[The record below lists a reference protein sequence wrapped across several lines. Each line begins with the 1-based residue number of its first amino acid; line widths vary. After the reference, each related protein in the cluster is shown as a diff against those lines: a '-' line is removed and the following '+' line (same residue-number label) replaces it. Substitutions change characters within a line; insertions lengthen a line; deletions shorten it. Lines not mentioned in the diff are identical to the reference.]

1 MKTAYDLVH
10 NAAMRTPDHKAIV
23 DTTTGN
29 GLTYAKLLAEI
40 DAIAAGLRVRGIGP
54 GDMVAT
60 ILPNLIEHVV
70 ILLGLTRLGA
80 VPVLINP
87 RLKPQEIG
95 KLVTQARS
103 SGAFAMPDEGVI
115 AVLRKVLPAN
125 AALVSVGGRHD
136 GSIEFSECRASPDTL
151 GPKCEPA
158 PEDLAFVFHTSGTTG
173 LPKGVM
179 IPHRA
184 TESRVLFVCSQCGL
198 RHGTQNRA
206 LGLMPLMHVVGF
218 FPVLIGTLAL
228 NGTYYAVPAFDPATA
243 VEAVEELGITYL
255 FATPTHFHAM
265 LSTPEFEPKKVAS
278 IETLVYAGAAMTDAV
293 LNRLNR
299 EFDARITNIYG
310 TTETMNTLYMP
321 EPMDRALRYRPGLW
335 AGARLARIGGSVDE
349 IVDDGTEGELLAD
362 ASADAIFSGY
372 LDQPDATAQKL
383 EDGWYRTGDVFV
395 RLDDG
400 DLELRGRVDDM
411 IVTGAENVHPE
422 EVEAVLTAHAAVAAA
437 AVVGLKD
444 DRWGQKV
451 VACIVPAGDAPEI
464 EEIDNHCRASALAN
478 YKRPREYLF
487 INAVARNAAG
497 KILRAELQAE
507 AERRLGSFQD

>member
-1 MKTAYDLVH
+1 MKTVYDLI
-10 NAAMRTPDHKAIV
+10 NDAAIRTPDHEAIV
-23 DTTTGN
+23 DTTTGH
-29 GLTYAKLLAEI
+29 GLTYAELLAEI
-40 DAIAAGLRVRGIGP
+40 DSIAAGLRTRGIGP

-60 ILPNLIEHVV
+60 ILPNLIEHVIV
-70 ILLGLTRLGA
+70 LLGLVRLGA

-95 KLVTQARS
+95 ALVTQAQVV
-103 SGAFAMPDEGVI
+103 GAFAIPDAAVI
-115 AVLRKVLPAN
+115 AALREALPAN
-125 AALVSVGGRHD
+125 AALITVGGTHD
-136 GSIEFSECRASPDTL
+136 GSTEFAECRASPDAV
-151 GPKCEPA
+151 GPVPAPA

-184 TESRVLFVCSQCGL
+184 AESRVLFVCTQCGL
-198 RHGTQNRA
+198 RHGTHNRA
-206 LGLMPLMHVVGF
+206 LGMMPLMHVVGF

-228 NGTYYAVPAFDPATA
+228 NGTYYAVPAFDPAAA
-243 VEAVEELGITYL
+243 VDAVEELRITYL

-265 LSTPEFEPKKVAS
+265 LSTPEFEPRKVAS

-293 LNRLNR
+293 LDRLNS

-321 EPMDRALRYRPGLW
+321 DPMGRPLRYRPGLW
-335 AGARLARIGGSVDE
+335 ASARVARIGGSVDD

-362 ASADAIFSGY
+362 ASADATFSGY
-372 LDQPDATAQKL
+372 LNQPDATAQKL

-411 IVTGAENVHPE
+411 IVTGGENVYPE

-437 AVVGLKD
+437 AVVGLED
-444 DRWGQKV
+444 ERWGHKV
-451 VACIVPAGDAPEI
+451 VACIVPAGDVPEV
-464 EEIDNHCRASALAN
+464 EEFDHHCRASALAN
-478 YKRPREYLF
+478 YKRPREYL
-487 INAVARNAAG
+487 IVDAVERNAAG
-497 KILRAELQAE
+497 KILRAELRAE
-507 AERRLGSFQD
+507 AERRLGGGQD